1 MWQFTFY
8 FLFYC
13 PSSKPR
19 AKMKFNGHSDN
30 LIIMAALRPPDD
42 FACEFKSPGYIWSLA
57 KFMSWWHLTTDH
69 VSPPEV
75 SHPLI
80 QSPGPRPLSLLCIS
94 LDCLQLASPQ
104 LDPASLLN
112 FACWTFCN
120 ESCMKTILYDYIYN
134 GLNGLCCKR
143 WLERMCKLYVIYPE
157 TMEGT

>member
-57 KFMSWWHLTTDH
+57 KFMSW
-69 VSPPEV
+69 
-75 SHPLI
+75 
-80 QSPGPRPLSLLCIS
+80 
-94 LDCLQLASPQ
+94 
-104 LDPASLLN
+104 
-112 FACWTFCN
+112 
-120 ESCMKTILYDYIYN
+120 
-134 GLNGLCCKR
+134 
-143 WLERMCKLYVIYPE
+143 
-157 TMEGT
+157 